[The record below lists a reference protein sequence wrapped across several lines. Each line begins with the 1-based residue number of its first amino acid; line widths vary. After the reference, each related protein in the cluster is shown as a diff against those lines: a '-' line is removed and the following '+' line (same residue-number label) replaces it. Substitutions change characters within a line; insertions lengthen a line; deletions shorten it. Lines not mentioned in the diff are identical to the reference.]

1 MALSVQ
7 RITDIAPV
15 LMMHPDETCWP
26 MDPLEFIKQSRFRH
40 HRGLRADRGYNKRIN
55 KWVEGD
61 KEMSDYYDIPVEV
74 INRFGPGTDNSN
86 RRPRDSNAGK
96 RLNVFLEAKGHPP
109 GVKNPKGIVPV
120 FYYQADTK
128 QFTRVSYWWFMGY
141 NQAPLT
147 LDHQGDWEHVT
158 LKVENDVVTAV
169 HFARHN
175 DPVKFIPIGGFEMA
189 GEKVRVYCA
198 KGTHASYPHE
208 GDWPLPVG
216 FKDETRDLGYP
227 WDTALKL
234 LPLETQPWR
243 DYAGAW
249 GQVGEL
255 PETTGPLGPW
265 HKRNKA

>member
-1 MALSVQ
+1 MALSAQ
-7 RITDIAPV
+7 RITDFAPV

-26 MDPLEFIKQSRFRH
+26 MDPMEFIKQSRFRH

-74 INRFGPGTDNSN
+74 INQFGPGTDNRN

-96 RLNVFLEAKGHPP
+96 RLNVFLEAKGHPQ
-109 GVKNPKGIVPV
+109 GVKNPSGIVPV
-120 FYYQADTK
+120 FYYQADTR

-189 GEKVRVYCA
+189 GEKVRVYCSRTRLEIWA
-198 KGTHASYPHE
+198 TRGIRRLSFCPLRHSRGATMPAPGVRSGSCRRRPARSVPGTS
-208 GDWPLPVG
+208 GTRL
-216 FKDETRDLGYP
+216 KQETRRG
-227 WDTALKL
+227 
-234 LPLETQPWR
+234 
-243 DYAGAW
+243 
-249 GQVGEL
+249 
-255 PETTGPLGPW
+255 
-265 HKRNKA
+265 